1 MLRSSQAP
9 VLLLLHPQLS
19 FGAKHPPA
27 NESGGGGGEGANGAA
42 TSWILDT
49 TLHCSPWGG
58 DTGLHWSGPLGRG
71 QWIVPSNVYCSM
83 QDAGITY
90 VTRVHSPQGL
100 RTQKSTWGTQ
110 IWGNWKKCALIP

>member
-71 QWIVPSNVYCSM
+71 HWIVPSNVYCSM
-83 QDAGITY
+83 QNAGITH
-90 VTRVHSPQGL
+90 VTRVIRVSEP
-100 RTQKSTWGTQ
+100 KSHHTKMRYQTG
-110 IWGNWKKCALIP
+110 KKCALIP